1 MAYKQIKSKQTFEE
15 NPFVENSVQKIVIS
29 KRTQIMQ
36 ASNREI
42 TMVISDGDGEVQG
55 YSAFMKFIEVD
66 EEKFAKVYLSQFEN
80 FWDLSKPAIRVF
92 GYIINTLK
100 PNQDV
105 FYMKMDK
112 CLAYTKYS
120 QVNSIISGLSDLID
134 KEIIAKS
141 KYENEYFINPLIVF
155 NGSRVTFAKT
165 YIKKKKESDKQLTM
179 FSDDKIEIFES
190 EHENKE
196 EI

>member
-1 MAYKQIKSKQTFEE
+1 MAYKQIKTKQTFEE
-15 NPFVENSVQKIVIS
+15 NPFVESSIEKIVIS
-29 KRTQIMQ
+29 KKAQIMQ
-36 ASNREI
+36 SSNREI
-42 TMVISDGDGEVQG
+42 NMVISDGDGVVQG

-80 FWDLSKPAIRVF
+80 FWELSKSAIRVF
-92 GYIINTLK
+92 GYIINSLK

-134 KEIIAKS
+134 KGIIAKS

-165 YIKKKKESDKQLTM
+165 YIKKQKENRTQLTM
-179 FSDDKIEIFES
+179 FTDNTIEVFENENEKKI
-190 EHENKE
+190 
-196 EI
+196 

>member
-1 MAYKQIKSKQTFEE
+1 MAYKQIKTKQTFEE
-15 NPFVENSVQKIVIS
+15 NPFVENSIQKIVIS
-29 KRTQIMQ
+29 KKAQIMQ
-36 ASNREI
+36 SSNREI
-42 TMVISDGDGEVQG
+42 NMVISDGEGVVQG

-80 FWDLSKPAIRVF
+80 FWELSKSAIRVF
-92 GYIINTLK
+92 GYIINSLK

-134 KEIIAKS
+134 KGIIAKS

-165 YIKKKKESDKQLTM
+165 YIKKQKEDRTQLTM
-179 FSDDKIEIFES
+179 FTENSIEVFEN
-190 EHENKE
+190 ENEKE
-196 EI
+196 I

>member
-1 MAYKQIKSKQTFEE
+1 MGYRQIKNKQTFEE
-15 NPFVENSVQKIVIS
+15 NPFVENSIQKIVIT

-42 TMVISDGDGEVQG
+42 TMVVSDGDGEVQG

-66 EEKFAKVYLSQFEN
+66 EEKFAKVYLSQFES

-112 CLAYTKYS
+112 CLAYTKYT

-165 YIKKKKESDKQLTM
+165 YVKKAKQ
-179 FSDDKIEIFES
+179 DNEVRKIELGTTQINDFENNS
-190 EHENKE
+190 LLKN
-196 EI
+196 

>member
-1 MAYKQIKSKQTFEE
+1 MAYKQIKTKQTFEE
-15 NPFVENSVQKIVIS
+15 NPFVESSIEKIVIS
-29 KRTQIMQ
+29 KKAQIIQ
-36 ASNREI
+36 SSNREI
-42 TMVISDGDGEVQG
+42 NMVISDGDGVVQG

-80 FWDLSKPAIRVF
+80 FWELSKSAIRVF
-92 GYIINTLK
+92 GYIINNLK

-112 CLAYTKYS
+112 CLSYTKYS

-134 KEIIAKS
+134 KGIIAKS

-165 YIKKKKESDKQLTM
+165 YIKKQKENRTQLTM
-179 FSDDKIEIFES
+179 FTDNTVELFEN
-190 EHENKE
+190 EKE
-196 EI
+196 EKI